1 MEDPSI
7 VIPKLPNDVIIEI
20 LTRLPVKPL
29 LKFKCV
35 CKSWR
40 ALISSTQ
47 FVAAHLEFSKS
58 APNLT
63 THRLILKYRGNTTKQ
78 CSVNS
83 ILHQSV
89 PEAFDLSCSLISER
103 YRWVVG
109 SCNGL
114 VCLLIDKKE
123 MILWN
128 PSTGICKKLPDCGV
142 EINVG
147 DYYSYYTSGLGYD
160 KSSDD
165 YKVVGFFNNNR
176 DLSEV
181 MVQVYSLKNDK
192 WKRIENFKGRWSMD
206 GTATFANGKL
216 YWIANQGNELES
228 GWDILSV
235 DLETEEYE
243 MLQVPSYVKSGYYS
257 RLGGAW
263 EGVTDVLRNGSVIF
277 LLDGTTSN
285 SHDKLAETDRNLAD
299 LVDVFPKATRNVK
312 IIACV
317 GGLVSEGSLHVL
329 CSHLESTEVWT
340 MDVGGGDWTKV
351 ATVPYIDDFLKY
363 SYKKASY
370 VLKDGQVLLLC
381 GSTFVIYDAE
391 DCSFRYPEVRD
402 SGELV
407 GVGAYLGSLVSPV
420 G

>member
-7 VIPKLPNDVIIEI
+7 VIPHLPNDVIIEI

-29 LKFKCV
+29 LKFKRV

-47 FVAAHLEFSKS
+47 IVAAHLEFTKS
-58 APNLT
+58 ARNLT
-63 THRLILKYRGNTTKQ
+63 THRLILKYRGNTMKQ

-89 PEAFDLSCSLISER
+89 PEAFDLSCSLLSER
-103 YRWVVG
+103 HQFWVVG

-114 VCLLIDKKE
+114 VFLLIDKKE

-128 PSTGICKKLPDCGV
+128 PSTGICKKLPDFGV

-147 DYYSYYTSGLGYD
+147 HNYTYGLGYD

-165 YKVVGFFNNNR
+165 YKVVGFFNGNR

-181 MVQVYSLKNDK
+181 MMQVYSLKNDK
-192 WKRIENFKGRWSMD
+192 WKRIENFKGRWSLD

-216 YWIANQGNELES
+216 YWIAYQGYELKPCL
-228 GWDILSV
+228 DILSV

-243 MLQVPSYVKSGYYS
+243 ILQMPSYVKRGYYS

-263 EGVTDVLRNGSVIF
+263 EG
-277 LLDGTTSN
+277 
-285 SHDKLAETDRNLAD
+285 
-299 LVDVFPKATRNVK
+299 
-312 IIACV
+312 
-317 GGLVSEGSLHVL
+317 SLHVL
-329 CSHLESTEVWT
+329 CSHMESADVWI

-351 ATVPYIDDFLKY
+351 ATIPYINDLLKNTCIRRLGTRVN
-363 SYKKASY
+363 SFES
-370 VLKDGQVLLLC
+370 VLIWKVYEADH
-381 GSTFVIYDAE
+381 
-391 DCSFRYPEVRD
+391 
-402 SGELV
+402 
-407 GVGAYLGSLVSPV
+407 
-420 G
+420 

>member
-7 VIPKLPNDVIIEI
+7 AIPKLPNDVIIEI

-63 THRLILKYRGNTTKQ
+63 THRLILKYRGNTMKQ

-83 ILHQSV
+83 MLYESI
-89 PEAFDLSCSLISER
+89 PETFDLSCSVLSER
-103 YRWVVG
+103 YRFWVVG

-128 PSTGICKKLPDCGV
+128 PSTGICKKLPDFGV
-142 EINVG
+142 KINVG
-147 DYYSYYTSGLGYD
+147 GYFTYGLGYD

-181 MVQVYSLKNDK
+181 MVQVYSLRNDK
-192 WKRIENFKGRWSMD
+192 WKRIENFKGSWLMD
-206 GTATFANGKL
+206 DTATFANGKL
-216 YWIANQGNELES
+216 YWIANRGYESNS
-228 GWDILSV
+228 GWDLLSV

-243 MLQVPSYVKSGYYS
+243 ILQMPSHVKSGYYS
-257 RLGGAW
+257 RLGGVW
-263 EGVTDVLRNGSVIF
+263 
-277 LLDGTTSN
+277 
-285 SHDKLAETDRNLAD
+285 
-299 LVDVFPKATRNVK
+299 
-312 IIACV
+312 
-317 GGLVSEGSLHVL
+317 EGSLHVM
-329 CSHLESTEVWT
+329 CSHLESADVWI

-363 SYKKASY
+363 TYKRALC
-370 VLKDGQVLLLC
+370 VLKDGRVLLLC
-381 GSTFVIYDAE
+381 GSTFVIFDAE
-391 DCSFRYPEVRD
+391 DCSFRYVEVRD
-402 SGELV
+402 SDELI
-407 GVGAYLGSLVSPV
+407 GVGSYLESLVSPV

>member
-257 RLGGAW
+257 SSACSSSAC
-263 EGVTDVLRNGSVIF
+263 GSAVAS
-277 LLDGTTSN
+277 G
-285 SHDKLAETDRNLAD
+285 
-299 LVDVFPKATRNVK
+299 
-312 IIACV
+312 V